1 MNEPVRYD
9 VDLTDRRHHLVR
21 VSLRVPDDL
30 AAGARVVMS
39 AWTPGSYVIRDH
51 VHHVQSIRS
60 VDERGP
66 VALTPDGTNAWRLP
80 DAVGPDV
87 RVELELYA
95 NDLSVRTNHVD
106 DQHALL
112 VAAATFPWVDGA
124 RDRPH
129 EVHLVPTPAGHR
141 VFSLLPEGDA
151 ADTWVADDL
160 DHLID
165 SAFEVGD
172 HRYASWEVA
181 GVDHRF
187 VWAGPGPIHGL
198 DDFLTDAEA
207 IAREAVALFDG
218 ELPARHHTT
227 LCVAWDRGGGG
238 LEHRDGAVLQ
248 VPVHTFGDPAMR
260 ARLQVLYAHEYLHLY
275 NVRRLV
281 PAALVSPDLERPV
294 QTESLWVAEGWTSYY
309 DELLPTRAGAW
320 TATQWLDHLGS
331 ALDQVWTTPGVELQ
345 SLRQASRD
353 AWVKHYVRDENSPNA
368 GTDYYN
374 HGALVALELDLRI
387 RAADPTS
394 AGLDDVLRLL
404 WDRHAG
410 APDGYTEE
418 DVLAALG
425 DVSGEG
431 IRALTI
437 SRIASPGWPE
447 VDDEL
452 LTPFGLRLEPS
463 SPSTPA
469 APDLGVVVT
478 EDDRGVTFASV
489 LRDGAGWRGGLTG
502 GDRLVA
508 IDGITVARGEL
519 SFALASREAGEV
531 VDVAVVRGPR
541 LLTLAVELDA
551 PRRRH
556 RLVTVNA
563 PDDDQ
568 RAAFRRW
575 TGQELPTDR

>member
-1 MNEPVRYD
+1 MRQPVRYD
-9 VDLTDRRHHLVR
+9 VDLTDRRQHLVR
-21 VSLRVPDDL
+21 VTLSLPDDL
-30 AAGARVVMS
+30 AAGARVVLS
-39 AWTPGSYVIRDH
+39 AWTPGSYVIRDY
-51 VHHVQSIRS
+51 VHHVQWIHAL
-60 VDERGP
+60 DDRGP
-66 VALTPDGTNAWRLP
+66 ISLIPDGTSAWRLA
-80 DAVGPDV
+80 DDV
-87 RVELELYA
+87 ASGARVDLELYA

-112 VAAATFPWVDGA
+112 IPAATFPWVEGA

-129 EVHLVPTPAGHR
+129 EVHLVATPSHHR
-141 VFSLLPEGDA
+141 VFSLLPEADA
-151 ADTWVADDL
+151 ADTWIADDL

-172 HRYASWEVA
+172 HQQAAWEVA
-181 GVDHRF
+181 GVAHQF
-187 VWAGPGPIHGL
+187 VWAGPGRIHGL
-198 DDFLTDAEA
+198 DDLATDAEA
-207 IAREAVALFDG
+207 ISREAVTLFDG
-218 ELPARHHTT
+218 ALPARHHTT

-260 ARLQVLYAHEYLHLY
+260 ARLQVLYAHEYLHLF
-275 NVRRLV
+275 NARRLV

-320 TATQWLDHLGS
+320 TAAQWLDHLGS

-374 HGALVALELDLRI
+374 HGALVAWELDLRI
-387 RAADPTS
+387 RGADPDS
-394 AGLDDVLRLL
+394 DGLDVVLRQL

-410 APDGYTEE
+410 AVEGYTED
-418 DVLAALG
+418 DVLAAIG
-425 DVSGEG
+425 DVAGD
-431 IRALTI
+431 ALRELART
-437 SRIASPGWPE
+437 RVDTPGWPDI
-447 VDDEL
+447 DDEL
-452 LTPFGLRLEPS
+452 LAPFGLRLEPA

-489 LRDGAGWRGGLTG
+489 LRDGSAWRAGITG

-508 IDGITVARGEL
+508 IDAITVGRGEL
-519 SFALASREAGEV
+519 SAALAARDAGDV
-531 VDVAVVRGPR
+531 VEIAVVRGPR
-541 LLTLAVELDA
+541 LLTLPVELDA

-556 RLVTVNA
+556 RLATVDT
-563 PDDDQ
+563 PDAAQ
-568 RAAFRRW
+568 RQAFRRW
-575 TGQELPTDR
+575 TGQDLPTNR